1 VEPEPEWITVP
12 EPDLDLDLGQDFVQI
27 LLLEN
32 GAKNFLDPEL
42 KSFLKSETNRNKPLR
57 FYNIGLL
64 YSLQDTLVMR
74 LAFYRIPGGDLKK
87 NATLLYG
94 YVAETL
100 LK

>member
-1 VEPEPEWITVP
+1 MNYGSGTGL
-12 EPDLDLDLGQDFVQI
+12 DLDLDLGQDFVQI

-42 KSFLKSETNRNKPLR
+42 KSFPKSETNRNKPLR

-74 LAFYRIPGGDLKK
+74 IAFLPYSRGRPKEKCYTVLSGMSRKL
-87 NATLLYG
+87 
-94 YVAETL
+94 
-100 LK
+100 